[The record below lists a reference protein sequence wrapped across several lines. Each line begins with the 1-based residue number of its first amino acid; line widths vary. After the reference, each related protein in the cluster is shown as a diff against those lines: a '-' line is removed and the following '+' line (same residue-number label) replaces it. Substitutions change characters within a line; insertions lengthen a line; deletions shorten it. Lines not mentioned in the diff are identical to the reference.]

1 MSYTE
6 EEVKEMYDTQD
17 EKGINVKIRTAM
29 LEIIK
34 LETPEQG
41 LPVFKYILE
50 NFTEGE
56 KTHIVSL
63 YVAKQ
68 MSEMILK
75 DPKFKTLCTMLK
87 TMETIQ
93 KRSKDER

>member
-1 MSYTE
+1 MSKTE
-6 EEVKEMYDTQD
+6 EEIKEMYDIQD

-34 LETPEQG
+34 LEDPVQG
-41 LPVFKYILE
+41 LPVFKHVLE

-56 KTHIVSL
+56 KTHIVCL
-63 YVAKQ
+63 YIAKQ
-68 MSEMILK
+68 MAEMIQK
-75 DPKFKTLCTMLK
+75 DPAFKQMCTMLK

-93 KRSKDER
+93 KRAKHEH